1 MAKSGGRVLFIDD
14 DEGILFAA
22 EILLKRQ
29 VERIRTESLPE
40 RIPQI
45 LDEET
50 FDAIFLDMNFT
61 GGTTSGKEGFQ
72 WLKTILEI
80 NPDAVVILMTAFG
93 DVEMAVRA
101 IKEGATDFILKPW
114 QNEKLIASV
123 ESAVA
128 RGRPRRERKRRN
140 EKGGEADRDFEQE
153 LSYAAAVQRRLLPQ
167 KFPHLETLESAAV
180 CFPASGV
187 GGDYYD
193 FIGLD
198 NERLGIALGDVSG
211 KGVSAALLMASLQG
225 CLQSYAPQ
233 HVDSLDAMMADVNR
247 LITTSTDSS
256 RFVTFFY
263 GLYDDYRRQLTY
275 VNAGHLPPM
284 VLRRGYNPELEEKG
298 LERLQAGGTVLGVFA
313 NAAYQKGV
321 CQLFPGDMVVF
332 FTDGITEAMNSSED
346 EFGEERLRQ
355 VLRRNFDKPL
365 QEVIDSVIEAVHEFS
380 GTEHQRDDLT
390 LILTRVL

>member
-1 MAKSGGRVLFIDD
+1 MANGGGRVLFIDD

-22 EILLKRQ
+22 EILLKRH
-29 VERIRTESLPE
+29 VERIRTESRPE

-45 LDEET
+45 LDEES

-61 GGTTSGKEGFQ
+61 GGTTSGKEGFL
-72 WLKTILEI
+72 WLKTIRDI

-114 QNEKLIASV
+114 QNEKLIAAV

-128 RGRPRRERKRRN
+128 RGRPRTALAQPQ
-140 EKGGEADRDFEQE
+140 EKDDHHYEQE
-153 LSYAAAVQRRLLPQ
+153 LAYAAAVQKRLLPQ
-167 KFPHLETLESAAV
+167 KFPRLETLETAAV

-263 GLYDDYRRQLTY
+263 GLYDDYRRQLSY

-284 VLRRGYNPELEEKG
+284 VLRRGYTPELEEAG
-298 LERLQAGGTVLGVFA
+298 LERLEAGGTVLGVFA
-313 NAAYQKGV
+313 NAVYRKGS
-321 CQLFPGDMVVF
+321 CQLYPGDMVVF
-332 FTDGITEAMNSSED
+332 FTDGITEAMDSAEE
-346 EFGEERLRQ
+346 EFGEERLRR
-355 VLRRNFDKPL
+355 VLRRNFEKPL
-365 QEVIDSVIEAVHEFS
+365 QEVIDQVIEAVHGFA
-380 GTEHQRDDLT
+380 GTPHQRDDLT
-390 LILTRVL
+390 LIITRVL